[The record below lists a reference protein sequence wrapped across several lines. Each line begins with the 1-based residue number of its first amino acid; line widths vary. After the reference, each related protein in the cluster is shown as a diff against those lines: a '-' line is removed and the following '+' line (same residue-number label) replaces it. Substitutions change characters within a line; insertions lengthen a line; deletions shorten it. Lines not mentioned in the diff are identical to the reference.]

1 MKITTL
7 QGNGLFTVENGLKL
21 LPNTNHLIQLTL
33 DCILNIFDST
43 SLIQLSSYNVSNL
56 YVQFCFAYTLLSNEQ
71 IAIAGYYYITSYLH
85 YNMTYLAIF
94 NLVNG
99 SLVKTL
105 YFPIKNFPLI
115 ILNNGYLVGGR
126 FGKIL
131 IYNLSEEKIIKEI
144 KAHNDWIETLLELPQ
159 LGYLASG
166 SNDKT
171 IKIWDL
177 NHNYK
182 LIKTLEGH
190 SASVWSLALLPDGN
204 LVSGSKDQTTR
215 IWDIKSWNQANI
227 LYLYA
232 EIAVSDI
239 IETERNMFQ
248 LLMVL
253 ANGKIVSGDCNG
265 HIVIWNTND
274 FSRNLTID
282 TRDEYFY
289 EYQHFESNGII
300 CITGFVE
307 MPSNRLAISYD
318 LIPDID
324 IWQM

>member
-1 MKITTL
+1 MKITTF

-43 SLIQLSSYNVSNL
+43 SLIQLSSYNVSNS
-56 YVQFCFAYTLLSNEQ
+56 YFQFCYAHTLLSNEQ
-71 IAIAGYYYITSYLH
+71 IAIAGYNRI
-85 YNMTYLAIF
+85 TYLAIF

-99 SLVKTL
+99 TLVKTL
-105 YFPIKNFPLI
+105 HFPINNFPLI

-190 SASVWSLALLPDGN
+190 SDSVWSLALLPDGN
-204 LVSGSKDQTTR
+204 LVSGSIDQTIR

-289 EYQHFESNGII
+289 EYQHFESNEMI
-300 CITGFVE
+300 CIRGFVE
-307 MPSNRLAISYD
+307 MPSNRLAISYKH
-318 LIPDID
+318 IPDID